1 MNGNFIKFIKYSV
14 SQKEVSLII
23 TKGEKENQEIIKTLT
38 EIDYRQSI
46 NALEITKLI
55 SQPAKIF
62 ITLENNFSKDIYDFI
77 VQYPTGQIEIYDKD
91 KLKSQIAT
99 PIYNDV
105 SIVVVADEETIKKTK
120 FPILEKVGLTYR
132 GNL

>member
-1 MNGNFIKFIKYSV
+1 MNGNFIKFIKCSV

-23 TKGEKENQEIIKTLT
+23 TKDEKEIQEIIKTLT
-38 EIDYRQSI
+38 EIGYRQAI
-46 NALEITKLI
+46 NALEIIKII

-62 ITLENNFSKDIYDFI
+62 VTLENNFSKDIYDFV
-77 VQYPTGQIEIYDKD
+77 VQYPTGQVEIYDKV
-91 KLKSQIAT
+91 KLKSQTTT
-99 PIYNDV
+99 PVYKNV
-105 SIVVVADEETIKKTK
+105 SIIVVADEETIKKSK